1 MIRVLIFDDN
11 EDRRDSLDLLIGS
24 APDFQLAGA
33 ISQANNVLADVEV
46 LKPNV
51 ILMDIGMPGVD
62 GIEATRMIHARFPA
76 IPVIIQTVFDDD
88 EKIFQALK
96 AGASGYLLKN
106 STAEGILQAIREVLQ
121 GGAPMNPSVA
131 QRVLAY
137 FRTETQNKPDYG
149 LTERET
155 DVLRLLTEG
164 KSYKMIADQLNISF
178 NTVNSHL
185 KKVYE
190 KLQVHSAG
198 EAVAKSLKDKL
209 F

>member
-24 APDFQLAGA
+24 SADFQLAGA
-33 ISQANNVLADVEV
+33 LSQANNALADVEA

-62 GIEATRMIHARFPA
+62 GIAATRMIHARFPA

-88 EKIFQALK
+88 DKIFQALK

-106 STAEGILQAIREVLQ
+106 STAEGILQAIRDVLQ

>member
-33 ISQANNVLADVEV
+33 LSQANNVLADVEAH
-46 LKPNV
+46 KPNV

-137 FRTETQNKPDYG
+137 FRTETHNKPDYG